1 MTAKFRSLLPP
12 GAFHEERAQEQ
23 ASAEQIA
30 TLDTNMVRKS
40 KNPDTCPAHL
50 LPWLAWEHAVDFWDD
65 NWTEA
70 QKRQVIKDAAYVHQH
85 RGTAGAVRRSLGSV
99 NLPTTVVEW
108 WEDTPRAAPYTF
120 RIEVQSSEGVSDAL
134 YHQIRQLTDRTKNLR
149 SYLSKID
156 VMANVGM
163 DGVFYISGATTAHID
178 VDIFAGESHG

>member
-65 NWTEA
+65 GWTEA

-108 WEDTPRAAPYTF
+108 WEDTPRAEGQRGESRRPHAARFALGGVPQTGF
-120 RIEVQSSEGVSDAL
+120 LMNNAAFFQNFTGVS
-134 YHQIRQLTDRTKNLR
+134 QVSMEKGSFR
-149 SYLSKID
+149 
-156 VMANVGM
+156 
-163 DGVFYISGATTAHID
+163 
-178 VDIFAGESHG
+178 

>member
-65 NWTEA
+65 GWTEA

-108 WEDTPRAAPYTF
+108 WEDTPRAEPYTF
-120 RIEVQSSEGVSDAL
+120 RIEVQSSGRR
-134 YHQIRQLTDRTKNLR
+134 YTKNFLR
-149 SYLSKID
+149 GVEKTPPPRR
-156 VMANVGM
+156 MQERATANWRTF
-163 DGVFYISGATTAHID
+163 DSASI
-178 VDIFAGESHG
+178 E